1 MATAVTNPR
10 ARDTRPAHAA
20 RRRNAQRRRFAAYI
34 AEMERAGLAVV
45 HRDGH
50 IVIDLTRLEAVPS

>member
-1 MATAVTNPR
+1 MTTATANPR

-45 HRDGH
+45 RRDGRV
-50 IVIDLTRLEAVPS
+50 VIDLTPLDALQP